1 MATVELSVYGLISAI
16 VAGIGAFCALLLL
29 IAPARAPRP
38 LELAAFV
45 ALTAFSSATVALAD
59 AGALTAGT
67 WLLLPLTAPPFL
79 AAPALYGY
87 TVKLG
92 GRTAGWRLTVAMP
105 ALLGTAAALAWW
117 WSVSATGTLLTTT
130 GMIVGLAFYL
140 FSLGFAAAAGA
151 ALLST
156 RRNAAEYF
164 ADRTGLAWL
173 GGVIAA
179 YAAVL
184 LCDFVFGYVV
194 IASSEHLE
202 LLGALLT
209 AGLSVVTAVTALFA
223 LRQNAVPP
231 SAVPRYASSGLDAGR
246 RRRLAE
252 RLETDVVAGQWH
264 LDNDVTLDTLAAKLG
279 VKRHHLS
286 QILNQELASSFY
298 TFINRLRVQHARAL
312 LESTGRTVLDIA
324 YASGYNNKA
333 SFYKAFRDIAGMTPS
348 VYRQR
353 HRSAQVAAER

>member
-1 MATVELSVYGLISAI
+1 MATIELSVFGLISAI
-16 VAGIGAFCALLLL
+16 VAGIGAFCAVLLLA
-29 IAPARAPRP
+29 APAREPRP
-38 LELAAFV
+38 RELAVFV
-45 ALTAFSSATVALAD
+45 ALTALSSATVALAD
-59 AGALTAGT
+59 AGALAAAP
-67 WLLLPLTAPPFL
+67 WLLLPLTALPFL

-87 TVKLG
+87 TVRLG
-92 GRTAGWRLTVAMP
+92 GRTAGPRLTLVAP

-117 WSVSATGTLLTTT
+117 WSVRATGTLLTTT
-130 GMIVGLAFYL
+130 GLFVGLLFYL
-140 FSLGFAAAAGA
+140 FSLGFVAAAAA
-151 ALLST
+151 ALMSA
-156 RRNAAEYF
+156 RRSATEYF

-184 LCDFVFGYVV
+184 LCDLGFGYLVG
-194 IASSEHLE
+194 ADNGRLR

-209 AGLSVVTAVTALFA
+209 AGLSVVTAVAALFA
-223 LRQNAVPP
+223 LRQSAVP
-231 SAVPRYASSGLDAGR
+231 SGALPRYASSGLDAGR

-252 RLETDVVAGQWH
+252 RLEADVRAGQWY
-264 LDNDVTLDTLAAKLG
+264 LDNDVTLDTLATNLG

-286 QILNQELASSFY
+286 QILNQELAASFY

-348 VYRQR
+348 AYRQR
-353 HRSAQVAAER
+353 HRTPQAAAER